1 LSFIFEKTFYSVRP
15 SVRFCLTEEKTL
27 VSLDDAAEKSCG
39 REKNQGRGTMTRHK
53 TLKTLDD
60 IPHNTK

>member
-1 LSFIFEKTFYSVRP
+1 MIEPGGGNGHNNRQVKFCLLYLKRLLFRP

-39 REKNQGRGTMTRHK
+39 REKNQGRKGGQ
-53 TLKTLDD
+53 
-60 IPHNTK
+60 